1 MENSPNTIFSIH
13 IIWWAICANNIRRD
27 SPVTNRK
34 QLNWMSAKY
43 KQCTL
48 VDKERQKEEKK
59 DHVRKSISIKERKKR
74 KEDL

>member
-1 MENSPNTIFSIH
+1 
-13 IIWWAICANNIRRD
+13 
-27 SPVTNRK
+27 
-34 QLNWMSAKY
+34 MSAKY